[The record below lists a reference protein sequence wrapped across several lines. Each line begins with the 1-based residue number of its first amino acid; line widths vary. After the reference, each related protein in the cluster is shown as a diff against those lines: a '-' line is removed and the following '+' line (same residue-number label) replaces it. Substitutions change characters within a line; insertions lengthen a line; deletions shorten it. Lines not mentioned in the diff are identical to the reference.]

1 MRRVGPA
8 VLVLLFFVANVMVCP
23 GERAYACSCV
33 ESSVKEKLETYS
45 AVFTGK
51 VVEIGGDSIFS
62 SREYKKYTL
71 DVDTTWKGVD
81 AKKTTILINNMGEGA
96 CGITLAKDQ
105 SYLIFANQDDK
116 DGKLYS
122 SLCSGNLQ
130 IEQAGEAINM
140 LGKGTPV
147 SSDDFTDSSSGYS
160 NPWMISLYAGGAV
173 VILALVGGSLWRK
186 KQRRA

>member
-1 MRRVGPA
+1 MRRMVA
-8 VLVLLFFVANVMVCP
+8 TVLVLLLFAANVIVWP

-33 ESSVKEKLETYS
+33 ESSVKEKLKTNA

-51 VVEIGGDSIFS
+51 VVEIGGGSIFS
-62 SREYKKYTL
+62 SERYKKYTL
-71 DVDTTWKGVD
+71 DVDTAWKGVD
-81 AKKTTILINNMGEGA
+81 AKKMTILINDLGEES
-96 CGITLAKDQ
+96 CGTTLVKER

-140 LGKGTPV
+140 LGKGTPA
-147 SSDDFTDSSSGYS
+147 SSDDFRNGSGYRD
-160 NPWMISLYAGGAV
+160 PWMIFLYGGGAV
-173 VILALVGGSLWRK
+173 VILTLAGGWLWRR

>member
-1 MRRVGPA
+1 MVA
-8 VLVLLFFVANVMVCP
+8 TVLVLLLFVANVIVWP

-33 ESSVKEKLETYS
+33 ESSAKDKLKRYS

-51 VVEIGGDSIFS
+51 VVEIEGNSIFGS
-62 SREYKKYTL
+62 KEYKKYTL

-81 AKKTTILINNMGEGA
+81 AKKTTILVNNMGEGA

-105 SYLIFANQDDK
+105 SYLIFANQDKK

-130 IEQAGEAINM
+130 IEQAGEAIHM

-147 SSDDFTDSSSGYS
+147 SSDDFTDSSSGYR
-160 NPWMISLYAGGAV
+160 NPWMVFLYGGGAA
-173 VILALVGGSLWRK
+173 VILALTGSWLWRR